1 MRRYML
7 ASTESRNDVDLRE
20 YSNIIIEAVHDVI
33 KTARVE
39 VSQGYYLVSPT
50 PNQSEA
56 VRIGR
61 QICQSKLRKHCVMI
75 PKLFTSEEIEEVTDD
90 GENGKTSEHPNGGH
104 H

>member
-7 ASTESRNDVDLRE
+7 ASTKAREGVDLQDH
-20 YSNIIIEAVHDVI
+20 SDIITEAVRSI
-33 KTARVE
+33 MPNARVE
-39 VSQGYYLVSPT
+39 VLKDSYLVDPT

-61 QICQSKLRKHCVMI
+61 LICQSKLKKHCVMI
-75 PKLFTSEEIEEVTDD
+75 PKLFTSEEVEEATDD
-90 GENGKTSEHPNGGH
+90 GENGKTNEHPNGGH